1 MNVRTIFQ
9 ENKVTHT
16 LFWLGYFVFLVFVFS
31 LRQQPDQSSL
41 FRAVVVI
48 IPQIALVYANM
59 EWGVPVLFMQK
70 RYFLYAL
77 ILLTAIVFV
86 AVLIDWV
93 DPWQPPWE
101 GRQGVER
108 GLRRGMRGM
117 KGMNRKWNWRR
128 EMPILHLIPVAFQ
141 TMSLL
146 VLSTAFKTAQLFQR
160 KQQEATELKSEKLDT
175 ELKFLKSQI
184 NPHFL
189 FNALHNVYAL
199 SVIKSD
205 ATPEMILK
213 LSDMLRYLLYDCS
226 ADQVPLSREISYI
239 NTYISLLKLKD
250 SKIRNI
256 EAGFDTPDAG
266 LMIEPM
272 LFIPFIENSFKHS
285 KIEDLEKGWIRMRLS
300 VKAGEVVFEVQN
312 SIPETDFTKDE
323 VGGIGIDNVRRRL
336 NLLYPNTHTL
346 DISRE
351 PAVFSIRLS
360 LQLT

>member
-9 ENKVTHT
+9 ENRVTHT

-59 EWGVPVLFMQK
+59 EWWVSAYFMQK
-70 RYFLYAL
+70 RYLLYGL
-77 ILLTAIVFV
+77 ILLIAIVSA
-86 AVLIDWV
+86 AVLIDWI

-101 GRQGVER
+101 GREDIGREFR
-108 GLRRGMRGM
+108 GGM
-117 KGMNRKWNWRR
+117 KGMRRNGNWRR
-128 EMPILHLIPVAFQ
+128 EMPFLHLIPTLFQ
-141 TMSLL
+141 TISLV

-226 ADQVPLSREISYI
+226 TDQVPLSREISYI
-239 NTYISLLKLKD
+239 NNYISLLKLKD

-256 EAGFDTPDAG
+256 ETDFDTADAG

-285 KIEDLEKGWIRMRLS
+285 KIEDLEKGWIRMRIS
-300 VKAGEVVFEVQN
+300 VKAGDVVFEVQN

-323 VGGIGIDNVRRRL
+323 VGGIGMDNVRRRL

-346 DISRE
+346 EISRE
-351 PAVFSIRLS
+351 PAVFSVKLS
-360 LQLT
+360 LQLA

>member
-9 ENKVTHT
+9 ENRVTHT

-59 EWGVPVLFMQK
+59 EWWVSAYFMQK
-70 RYFLYAL
+70 RYLLYGL
-77 ILLTAIVFV
+77 ILLIAIVSA
-86 AVLIDWV
+86 AVLIDWI

-101 GRQGVER
+101 GREDIGREFR
-108 GLRRGMRGM
+108 GGRKGMRRNG
-117 KGMNRKWNWRR
+117 NWRR
-128 EMPILHLIPVAFQ
+128 EMPFLHLIPTLFQ
-141 TMSLL
+141 TISLV

-226 ADQVPLSREISYI
+226 TDQVPLSREISYI
-239 NTYISLLKLKD
+239 NNYISLLKLKD

-256 EAGFDTPDAG
+256 ETDFDTADAG

-285 KIEDLEKGWIRMRLS
+285 KIEDLEKGWIRMRIS
-300 VKAGEVVFEVQN
+300 VKAGDVVFEVQN

-323 VGGIGIDNVRRRL
+323 VGGIGMDNVRRRL

-346 DISRE
+346 EISRE
-351 PAVFSIRLS
+351 PAVFSVKLS
-360 LQLT
+360 LQLA

>member
-59 EWGVPVLFMQK
+59 EWWVSAFFMQK
-70 RYFLYAL
+70 RYLLYGF
-77 ILLTAIVFV
+77 ILVTAIVAL
-86 AVLIDWV
+86 AVLIDWI

-101 GRQGVER
+101 GRQGMER
-108 GLRRGMRGM
+108 EFRRGM
-117 KGMNRKWNWRR
+117 KGMRRNWDWRR
-128 EMPILHLIPVAFQ
+128 EMPILHLVPIMFQ
-141 TMSLL
+141 TISLV

-160 KQQEATELKSEKLDT
+160 KQQETTELKSEKLDT

-205 ATPEMILK
+205 ATPGMILK

-239 NTYISLLKLKD
+239 NNYISLLKLKD

-256 EAGFDTPDAG
+256 ETDFDTPDAG

-285 KIEDLEKGWIRMRLS
+285 KIEDLEKGWISMRLS
-300 VKAGEVVFEVQN
+300 VKAGELVFEVQN
-312 SIPETDFTKDE
+312 SIPETAFTKDE
-323 VGGIGIDNVRRRL
+323 AGGIGIENVRRRL
-336 NLLYPNTHTL
+336 NLLYPNAHTL
-346 DISRE
+346 NISRE
-351 PAVFSIRLS
+351 PAVFSVRLS